1 MSNVQ
6 MWALLVGF
14 LMPLLISALQ
24 QSTWSNPLR
33 AGIAFL
39 ACAIAGGVT
48 AWLAGDFKTTDIV
61 SAVLVVLTTALAT
74 YKGLWKPTG
83 VAPAIESRTSPSR
96 PESEPTGPTPVE

>member
-1 MSNVQ
+1 MTNLQ

-24 QSTWSNPLR
+24 RSTWPNPLR
-33 AGIAFL
+33 ALIAFL
-39 ACAIAGGVT
+39 ACAVAGLVT
-48 AWLAGDFKTTDIV
+48 AWLGGDFNTTDIV

-83 VAPAIESRTSPSR
+83 VSPRIESATGGGSADEPS
-96 PESEPTGPTPVE
+96 GPVGV